1 MNTNKT
7 KLVATCLVALAM
19 TSNAYASAEV
29 EPNNSLGNAQV
40 LSGNSSH
47 SIQGMM
53 GNIGDASHD
62 DLDYFK
68 FTAKAGDVLDVDID
82 NGYDGSGSINTVIA
96 IFDASAK
103 LLRMNDYASSI
114 DSGSTS
120 ILDARID
127 KFVVPSSGTYTVA
140 VSNVPRY
147 FTNGGGIM
155 TFFRGTSTSTS
166 VGDYTLN
173 ISGITAA
180 QQTKQINI
188 EIKPGVKQLAPLN
201 PRAQGKVP
209 VAIMGAAGFDVSG
222 IKQKSLTFGSRGN
235 ENSLSKCQ
243 KQTRDINKDGYADLL
258 CHFKN
263 NVASFKSGDIEGIL
277 RGNTQRGKFE
287 GRALIKVIPTR
298 RK

>member
-1 MNTNKT
+1 MNTKRT
-7 KLVATCLVALAM
+7 SLVIACLTAIGM
-19 TSNAYASAEV
+19 TSSAFAATEV
-29 EPNNSLGNAQV
+29 EPNDTLAAAQV
-40 LSGNSSH
+40 LAGKSSH
-47 SIQGMM
+47 NINAMM
-53 GNIGDASHD
+53 GQAGDTVHN
-62 DLDYFK
+62 DLDFYTFN
-68 FTAKAGDVLDVDID
+68 AKAGDVLDVDID
-82 NGYDGSGSINTVIA
+82 NGMGGNGDVNTILGIYKADGT
-96 IFDASAK
+96 
-103 LLRMNDYASSI
+103 LLRMNAYSNGTDAGSS
-114 DSGSTS
+114 T

-127 KFVVPSSGTYTVA
+127 KFVAPANGTYTVA

-147 FTNGGGIM
+147 FINGGG
-155 TFFRGTSTSTS
+155 TLAFFGTTTSS

-180 QQTKQINI
+180 QRTKQINI
-188 EIKPGVKQLAPLN
+188 EVKPGVKQLAPLN

-222 IKQKSLTFGSRGN
+222 IKQKSLTFGSSGN

-243 KQTRDINKDGYADLL
+243 KRTRDINKDGYADLL

-277 RGNTQRGKFE
+277 KGNTQSGQFE
-287 GRALIKVIPTR
+287 GRALIKVIPTK